1 MTATTDMLAI
11 AYPGLVDD
19 ISLPYLERLKHLR
32 MPQGA
37 VLFRPGDAAQGF
49 VLVLDGRV
57 GVYLTG
63 ANGRELRL
71 YTVTSGTSC
80 IQTTLG
86 LLGGDV
92 YSGEAVAETDLD
104 LMLIPAADFR
114 LLIERSTAFR
124 TFVFRA
130 FGRRMSDVTH
140 TLEQVAFVRVEARL
154 AAHLLSSADEDGLVA
169 ETHQSIA
176 TAIGS
181 VREVVSRRLEVL
193 SKSGLIEQERGQI
206 RIVDKS
212 ALSDMAGDNSA

>member
-1 MTATTDMLAI
+1 MTITTDTLAT

-19 ISLPYLERLKHLR
+19 VSRPYLERLKHLH
-32 MPQGA
+32 MSQGT
-37 VLFRPGDAAQGF
+37 VLFRPGDMAQGF

-86 LLGGDV
+86 LLGSEA
-92 YSGEAVAETDLD
+92 YSGEAIAETDLD
-104 LMLIPAADFR
+104 LMLIPAADFKA
-114 LLIERSTAFR
+114 LIERSASFR
-124 TFVFRA
+124 TFVFKA

-154 AAHLLSSADEDGLVA
+154 AAHLLSVADDQGLVA
-169 ETHQSIA
+169 ATHQSIA

-181 VREVVSRRLEVL
+181 VREVVSRRLEAL
-193 SKSGLIEQERGQI
+193 SKSGLIEQERGHI
-206 RIVDKS
+206 RIVDTS

>member
-1 MTATTDMLAI
+1 MAAMIELLKDV
-11 AYPGLVDD
+11 YPGLVDFQS
-19 ISLPYLERLKHLR
+19 IPFLERLNPLH
-32 MPQGA
+32 MPQGG

-49 VLVLDGRV
+49 VLVLEGRV

-63 ANGRELRL
+63 VNGRELRL

-86 LLGGDV
+86 LLGGDT
-92 YSGEAVAETDLD
+92 YSGEAIAETDVD
-104 LMLIPAADFR
+104 LVLIPVAAFKA
-114 LLIERSTAFR
+114 LIEQSAAFR
-124 TFVFRA
+124 TFVFKA
-130 FGRRMSDVTH
+130 FGKRMLDVTH

-154 AAHLLSSADEDGLVA
+154 AAYLSSAADHQGLVTA
-169 ETHQSIA
+169 THQSIA

-206 RIVDKS
+206 RILDKT
-212 ALSDMAGDNSA
+212 ALSDMAGDNFV

>member
-1 MTATTDMLAI
+1 MTATTDLLAA
-11 AYPGLVDD
+11 AYPGLVDGV
-19 ISLPYLERLKHLR
+19 SLPYLERLKHLH

-63 ANGRELRL
+63 ANGRDLRL

-86 LLGGDV
+86 LLGGET
-92 YSGEAVAETDLD
+92 YSGEAIAETDLD

-114 LLIERSTAFR
+114 ALIEQSNSFR
-124 TFVFRA
+124 TFVFKA

-140 TLEQVAFVRVEARL
+140 TLEQVAFVRVEARI
-154 AAHLLSSADEDGLVA
+154 AAHLLTNADEQGLVA

-181 VREVVSRRLEVL
+181 VREVVSRRLEAL

-206 RIVDKS
+206 KVLDKNR
-212 ALSDMAGDNSA
+212 LIGHGWR